1 LAFSHVNGGFPWT
14 NHTVKREVGDLKP
27 PTSFK
32 AYMSLA
38 ETRGPVF
45 TLSA

>member
-1 LAFSHVNGGFPWT
+1 LAFSYVNGGFPRT

-32 AYMSLA
+32 YYMPLA
-38 ETRGPVF
+38 EAKGPVF

>member
-1 LAFSHVNGGFPWT
+1 LAFSHVNGGFPRT

-27 PTSFK
+27 PTSLK
-32 AYMSLA
+32 NYMPLA
-38 ETRGPVF
+38 AASGPVF